1 MRRRALAVYF
11 CFASSD
17 TGVPSARV
25 AGSDTLTLGS
35 GFQHGDLQSSGI
47 VSPVYLITPSFL
59 GGEQRTPAVLGELS
73 PAKGARINYSPQE
86 AQ

>member
-1 MRRRALAVYF
+1 MRSAVLAAYF
-11 CFASSD
+11 FFASRD

-25 AGSDTLTLGS
+25 SGSDVLTLGS

-59 GGEQRTPAVLGELS
+59 GGEQRNPAVLGELS
-73 PAKGARINYSPQE
+73 PAKGARIN
-86 AQ
+86 